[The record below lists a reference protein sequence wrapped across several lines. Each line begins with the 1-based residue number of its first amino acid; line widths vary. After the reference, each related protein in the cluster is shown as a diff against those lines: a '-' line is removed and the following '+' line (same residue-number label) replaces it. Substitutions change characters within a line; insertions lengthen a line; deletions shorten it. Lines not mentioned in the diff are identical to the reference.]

1 MLSSKKIIC
10 PNNLIN
16 VAKKKGTVD
25 AAIVNAGEIF
35 PMESVHKAV
44 QHNLINPTFIG
55 DNNEIKKYADKL
67 KWNISKYKIIDE
79 KNEDS
84 TAPIAAKLASEG
96 KVKIIVK
103 GHIHTDVLMKA
114 VLKRDLNLIGKKRLS
129 HVWHM
134 TLGKDDKPFIITDG
148 VVNVLPKLEVKM
160 HILRNAVDFANKIG
174 ISRPKVSVLSATEE
188 ILESVPSSID
198 ADIITKRA
206 KEENIKADVF
216 GPLAFDNSVSKKSA
230 AIKKIKDNTYYYDLW
245 RGVNEKKDLFILF
258 NITGV
263 ISYFILSDV
272 ILYNGWRHLYFIN
285 TFIIYIATY
294 AFYRIDLSLQS
305 KSKKKFHY
313 YISILFFER

>member
-1 MLSSKKIIC
+1 MLSNKKIIC

-16 VAKKKGTVD
+16 LAKKKGTID

-44 QHNLINPTFIG
+44 QHNLINPIFIG
-55 DNNEIKKYADKL
+55 NESEIKKYAEKL

-79 KNEDS
+79 KDENS
-84 TAPIAAKLASEG
+84 TAPIAAKLASED

-103 GHIHTDVLMKA
+103 GHIHTDILMKA

-134 TLGKDDKPFIITDG
+134 TLDKDDKPFIITDG

-188 ILESVPSSID
+188 VLNSVPSSIE
-198 ADIITKRA
+198 ANLITKKA
-206 KEENIKADVF
+206 KDENINAEVF

-230 AIKKIKDNTYYYDLW
+230 AIKKIKNDVAGNADILLVPNVETGNDLVKMMIYFMGACAA
-245 RGVNEKKDLFILF
+245 GVVLGGKAPVV
-258 NITGV
+258 IT
-263 ISYFILSDV
+263 SRSDEAEAR
-272 ILYNGWRHLYFIN
+272 LAS
-285 TFIIYIATY
+285 IA
-294 AFYRIDLSLQS
+294 A
-305 KSKKKFHY
+305 
-313 YISILFFER
+313 SIVALG